1 MKDASRL
8 PLKLRTNPTREGPLF
23 RKEGKDLILEYD
35 YEKDDGNTEICEIV
49 FTEVLNF
56 EYRQASCLEAFD
68 ILCPTEMLC
77 LYQSDRLSFI
87 LKLWQKS
94 VGWQEQDLRKLGEER
109 FKHYKMYFD
118 DSGCVDIIA
127 SAACFTS
134 PTGP

>member
-8 PLKLRTNPTREGPLF
+8 PLKLRTNRTREGPLF

-56 EYRQASCLEAFD
+56 EYRQASCLEAVD

-77 LYQSDRLSFI
+77 LCKSDRLNFI
-87 LKLWQKS
+87 LQLWQKS
-94 VGWQEQDLRKLGEER
+94 VGWQEQDLRKLGVER

-118 DSGCVDIIA
+118 DSGCVEVIA
-127 SAACFTS
+127 SEICFTS
-134 PTGP
+134 KHE